1 MAEGV
6 LYKDGEYGSTEGAT
20 ISLFDTGF
28 LHSDAVHD
36 VVSTWKGYFFK
47 LDEHLERFERSCEG
61 FMLTNPHSQEEPAA
75 ILDECVRQA
84 EIDDAYVEIIVT
96 RGEYPDGSRDLRRAE
111 NHFFAYAVPYVWIW
125 GEEANRTGV
134 NLHMSS
140 VERISERAVDP
151 RCKNFHW
158 GDLLHAKRDAYTAG
172 YDDAA
177 LCGPDGFLAE
187 GPGFNI
193 FVIKDGRVAT
203 PDSNCL
209 EGVSGEAAIELCE
222 MEAIPIEC
230 RKVRPEELSEAD
242 EAFATSTAGGIIPI
256 VRIDGAPLGNGAP
269 GLTTSR
275 LAELYW
281 SKREAG
287 WCGRKVEDLIAQ

>member
-6 LYKDGEYGSTEGAT
+6 LFKDNEFMSTAGAT

-47 LDEHLERFERSCEG
+47 LDEHLERFKRSCEG
-61 FMLTNPHSQEEPAA
+61 FMLTNPHSQDETAT
-75 ILDECVRQA
+75 ILAECVHRA
-84 EIDDAYVEIIVT
+84 NIEDAYVEVIVT
-96 RGEYPDGSRDLRRAE
+96 RGEYPDGSRDLRLAE
-111 NHFFAYAVPYVWIW
+111 NQFFAYAVPYVWIW
-125 GEEANRTGV
+125 GEEANRKGV

-158 GDLLHAKRDAYTAG
+158 GDLLHAKREAYAAG
-172 YDDAA
+172 CDDAA

-193 FVIKDGRVAT
+193 FIVKDGQVVT

-209 EGVSGEAAIELCE
+209 EGVSREAAIELCE
-222 MEAIPIEC
+222 METIPVEC
-230 RKVRPEELSEAD
+230 RKVRSAELGAAD

-256 VRIDGAPLGNGAP
+256 VQIDGVPLGNGAP

-281 SKREAG
+281 SRREAG
-287 WCGRKVEDLIAQ
+287 WCGRRVGNLIAR